1 MKGSAARSTAEETLT
16 LNVNRLH
23 RDGCLDPGSSG
34 SRSGSAEDNLF
45 APISRGMS
53 DSLLTLS
60 YGLPGASAKD
70 LDEIVPIIRVPCRYG
85 GSRPY
90 FVCPGIVNGVYC
102 GRRVV
107 CLYLADRYFVCR
119 HCNGTVDRPAAIQRQ
134 AERRTHDYKRNGTT
148 SLFAALD
155 VTRARC
161 ASQKSPDSA
170 STQAALARP

>member
-23 RDGCLDPGSSG
+23 RDGCLEPGSSG

-70 LDEIVPIIRVPCRYG
+70 LEEIVPIIRVPCRYG

-90 FVCPGIVNGVYC
+90 FVCPGIRE
-102 GRRVV
+102 RR
-107 CLYLADRYFVCR
+107 LL
-119 HCNGTVDRPAAIQRQ
+119 RPARGLPVPRGPLLCLPALQRHG
-134 AERRTHDYKRNGTT
+134 R
-148 SLFAALD
+148 
-155 VTRARC
+155 
-161 ASQKSPDSA
+161 
-170 STQAALARP
+170 